1 MFGLYNK
8 RNTKHILEGVEEEGS
23 EPIPL
28 KHK

>member
-1 MFGLYNK
+1 MGVYQK
-8 RNTKHILEGVEEEGS
+8 RNTKHILEGIESEGS